1 MPAVARTNP
10 LPVGLYD
17 VDLSTPAHAAR
28 LAAWE
33 KANAGKVLVRGA
45 TGRTVRFEVRGR
57 PGAFP
62 FGALGYP
69 TVATSSTGQSDQTS
83 SSDLE
88 GLALVWILWKLT
100 RRRRR

>member
-1 MPAVARTNP
+1 MAVANTNP
-10 LPVGLYD
+10 LPLGKYAID
-17 VDLSTPAHAAR
+17 ISEPTRAAR

-33 KANAGKVLVRGA
+33 KANAGKVVVRGA
-45 TGRTVRFEVRGR
+45 RGSAAVFEVLGR

-69 TVATSSTGQSDQTS
+69 TIAS
-83 SSDLE
+83 SSAAGEDETSASLE
-88 GLALVWILWKLT
+88 TLALVWVLWQFT